1 MHKWT
6 LSEEQR
12 RTECEAG
19 RAVVAS
25 MRSPAK
31 GGDAALI
38 AWAKLNG
45 RFVRIDRKSDWGNPF
60 EIPRDGNR
68 LEVCALHA
76 EKLKAT
82 PELLERLPEL
92 RGKVLGCWCHPE
104 QCHGDTLAALANA
117 EAVADE

>member
-19 RAVVAS
+19 RPVVAN

-31 GGDAALI
+31 GWDAALI
-38 AWAKLNG
+38 AWAKLTG
-45 RFVRIDRKSDWGNPF
+45 RLVRIDRKSDWGNPF

-68 LEVCALHA
+68 AEVCALHA
-76 EKLKAT
+76 AELKAT

-104 QCHGDTLAALANA
+104 QCHGDTLAALANT
-117 EAVADE
+117 EGVAHA